1 MLFVATNTHPATQC
15 PLNSDQGKEMIKQL
29 FSEANMQ
36 KAGIELQGAYVS
48 CPKDSGAEHKG
59 FFIVEAN
66 NAMDVTNFFGAMTVE
81 VREVVP
87 FSEVAK
93 TLM

>member
-1 MLFVATNTHPATQC
+1 MLFVATNTHPAAQC
-15 PLNSDQGKEMIKQL
+15 PLNSDQGKQMIKQL
-29 FSEANMQ
+29 FSEANIQ
-36 KAGIELQGAYVS
+36 KAEIKLQGAYVS

-66 NAMDVTNFFGAMTVE
+66 SAIDVTNFFGAMTVD